1 MAIFQRPFG
10 QKNGNIMQASTGAGV
25 TNDNPAIEDV
35 GTGGI
40 QWITER
46 HVACVFLLDT
56 SGSMVANDAIGKLN
70 AGLRTFKEQTISD
83 SSLMNIR
90 KRALMLLSYLLVP
103 MFKSNRGL
111 PL

>member
-10 QKNGNIMQASTGAGV
+10 QKNGNIMQASTGAEV

-70 AGLRTFKEQTISD
+70 SISALIWPRFCN
-83 SSLMNIR
+83 SLIIF
-90 KRALMLLSYLLVP
+90 LIICS
-103 MFKSNRGL
+103 
-111 PL
+111 

>member
-10 QKNGNIMQASTGAGV
+10 QKNGNIMQASTGAEV

-56 SGSMVANDAIGKLN
+56 SG
-70 AGLRTFKEQTISD
+70 
-83 SSLMNIR
+83 
-90 KRALMLLSYLLVP
+90 
-103 MFKSNRGL
+103 
-111 PL
+111 

>member
-10 QKNGNIMQASTGAGV
+10 QKNGNIMQASTGAEV

-46 HVACVFLLDT
+46 HVYMLIMCAH
-56 SGSMVANDAIGKLN
+56 SWISM
-70 AGLRTFKEQTISD
+70 S
-83 SSLMNIR
+83 
-90 KRALMLLSYLLVP
+90 
-103 MFKSNRGL
+103 
-111 PL
+111 